1 MNTKYMKMMAFAAIA
16 AGALSACT
24 EGMDDWSADASYDR
38 LFAPTTFKIE
48 NVEGEA
54 TMATVTFSLL
64 QGSEALELNL
74 STDSLYAGMDEMT
87 ASIFTETFTESPA
100 TVTGLI
106 GDTKYFA
113 RYRSKAG
120 DKVSKWVYVATG
132 EGKGYAL
139 KTPKEQIM
147 NAVDDDQRG
156 EDFIT
161 VSWTAGMEVTH
172 LMVHTAEVEEDK
184 RIDLDATAIA
194 IGQYT
199 ITGLAAATNY
209 TITIWYNE
217 AQRGSVTTSTFAAA
231 PKGDYVYRADASL
244 EKINNVLM
252 AEIAE
257 LAKSAAGNN
266 DSYSATI
273 VIPAG
278 LTIDIVDD
286 SSSDATSLKIP
297 EGMSV
302 TFFGAAGEQPVVK
315 MSKSINLA
323 GSHAYIRFEN
333 LHLTDGGCQYIIN
346 QSDAC
351 AVEELSFKDCNFSD
365 LERSIIRTQGSSEQT
380 FGLISFENCVGTN
393 LSNGNSYSMIQF
405 GQSNSIAGQLVL
417 SNSTFDTVQRSMIEA
432 SKGCIS
438 KIGMT
443 NCTFYNIVADARYFI
458 DANGQNTNIE
468 LTNIILGKTYHAT
481 LAKGVRT
488 AGTISVTNSIR
499 TSDCFF
505 ASNNFKAEVGFP
517 AGEQSSADIFK
528 DPENH
533 DFTLKI
539 FDKVGD
545 PRWYKVED

>member
-1 MNTKYMKMMAFAAIA
+1 MKYVKIMAMAAIA
-16 AGALSACT
+16 AGTLSACT

-74 STDSLYAGMDEMT
+74 SSDSLYADMDETT
-87 ASIFTETFTESPA
+87 ASILTETFTESPA

-147 NAVDDDQRG
+147 YAVDDDQRG

-199 ITGLAAATNY
+199 ITGLAASTNY

-217 AQRGSVTTSTFAAA
+217 AQRGSVTASTFAAA
-231 PKGDYVYRADASL
+231 PKGDYIYRAEAGL
-244 EKINNVLM
+244 EKIDNALM

-257 LAKSAAGNN
+257 AAKAAAGN
-266 DSYSATI
+266 SEAYSATI

-278 LTIDIVDD
+278 LTIDMSDVND
-286 SSSDATSLKIP
+286 SGDPASLKIP

-302 TFFGAAGEQPVVK
+302 TFFGAPGEQPVVK
-315 MSKSINLA
+315 LSKSINIA
-323 GSHAYIRFEN
+323 GGHAYVRFEN
-333 LHLTDGGCQYIIN
+333 LKITDGGSEYLIN
-346 QSDAC
+346 QSDGC
-351 AVEELSFKDCNFSD
+351 SVGELGLKSCQLYNF
-365 LERSIIRTQGSSEQT
+365 ERSVLR
-380 FGLISFENCVGTN
+380 
-393 LSNGNSYSMIQF
+393 
-405 GQSNSIAGQLVL
+405 GQSAVVAIEKISVDDCIFTNMSHGNGYSVFYVGDAKNQIKEIAL
-417 SNSTFDTVQRSMIEA
+417 SNSTFDTAQRSFIEA
-432 SKGCIS
+432 SKSCIS

-443 NCTFYNIVADARYFI
+443 NCTFYNVVADGRYFI
-458 DANGQNTNIE
+458 DAKDQNTNIE
-468 LTNIILGKTYHAT
+468 LNDIILGKTYHAS
-481 LAKGVRT
+481 ASRGVRT
-488 AGTISVTNSIR
+488 SGTISVSNSIR
-499 TSDCFF
+499 TSDCVFG
-505 ASNNFKAEVGFP
+505 SNDFKAEVGFA
-517 AGEQSSADIFK
+517 AGEQSSADIFT

-545 PRWYKVED
+545 PRWYRVEE